1 MKKKE
6 EVIILKLDS
15 AERGVIIA
23 AINELRNKRIEEG
36 KSIDFVNEVFMK
48 FAGK

>member
-6 EVIILKLDS
+6 KVIILKLDF

-36 KSIDFVNEVFMK
+36 KSIAFVNELFMK
-48 FAGK
+48 FAWK